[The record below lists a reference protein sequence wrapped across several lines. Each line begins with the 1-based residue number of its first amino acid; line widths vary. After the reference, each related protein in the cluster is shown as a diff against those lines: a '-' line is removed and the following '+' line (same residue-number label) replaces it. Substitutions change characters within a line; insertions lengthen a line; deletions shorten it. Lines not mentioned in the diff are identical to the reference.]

1 MKHSISSDDQDFK
14 ERVEACNIPVEEF
27 GHRAHLR
34 LAYIYLI
41 ENSTDSSINLVR
53 ETLTGLLRHNNIEPS
68 AKYHETLTKAWLL
81 VVNHFMNNT
90 DATGSADEFINENP
104 ELLDSKIMLTHY
116 SAERLFSEEARR
128 AFVEPDLEPIPG

>member
-14 ERVEACNIPVEEF
+14 ERVEACNIPVAEF

-128 AFVEPDLEPIPG
+128 AFVEPDLEPKSS